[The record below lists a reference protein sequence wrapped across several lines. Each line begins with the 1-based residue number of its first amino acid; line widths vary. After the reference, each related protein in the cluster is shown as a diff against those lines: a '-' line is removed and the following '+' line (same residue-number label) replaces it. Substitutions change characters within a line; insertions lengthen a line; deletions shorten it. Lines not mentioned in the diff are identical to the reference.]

1 MGYIDAKLGFNTQH
15 FEYDRKVHCAYCNK
29 EIEPD
34 SAWDDY
40 DREDFYHC
48 DCEDALKEI
57 DILKQISK
65 KKQEIKSLE
74 CQIPKRKYVVK
85 KKEIIE
91 KI

>member
-1 MGYIDAKLGFNTQH
+1 MGYMHAKLGLNTQH
-15 FEYDRKVHCAYCNK
+15 FVYGHKVHCAYCNK

-57 DILKQISK
+57 DILKQINQK
-65 KKQEIKSLE
+65 KREIKSLE
-74 CQIPKRKYVVK
+74 YQIPKIKYIVK
-85 KKEIIE
+85 KKDIIE